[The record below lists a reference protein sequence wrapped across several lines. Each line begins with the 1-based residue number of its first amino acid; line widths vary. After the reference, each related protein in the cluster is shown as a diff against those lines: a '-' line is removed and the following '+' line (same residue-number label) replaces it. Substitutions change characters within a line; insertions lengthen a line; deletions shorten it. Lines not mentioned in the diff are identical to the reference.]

1 MDRRS
6 LPGILR
12 ALAAELE
19 AEGVASLHLVVCGG
33 AALNAL
39 GLVERPTLD
48 VDVVALMGA
57 HADGAKFLTS
67 ANPLPPEL
75 VTAATRLA
83 SNLDL
88 GERWLNAGPTD
99 LLRFGLPEG
108 YETRLVT
115 RRYGRSLTVSFLGRF
130 DLVCLKLYAL
140 ADTGPGKHEQDLRA
154 LAAPAEE
161 LEEAAR
167 WCRQHDPSS
176 GFLVSL
182 RDALLLL
189 GAKDVAER
197 LS

>member
-1 MDRRS
+1 MSIITKRDGHHRDARWIDGSAISSRDSQGSGRRARGGRRGEPS
-6 LPGILR
+6 PR
-12 ALAAELE
+12 C
-19 AEGVASLHLVVCGG
+19 VCGG

-39 GLVERPTLD
+39 GFVERPTLD

-57 HADGAKFLTS
+57 HADGGKFLTS
-67 ANPLPPEL
+67 ANPLPPKL
-75 VTAATRLA
+75 VTAAMRLA

-115 RRYGRSLTVSFLGRF
+115 RRYGRSLTVSFLGQF

-154 LAAPAEE
+154 LAVPAEE
-161 LEEAAR
+161 LEEAA
-167 WCRQHDPSS
+167 
-176 GFLVSL
+176 
-182 RDALLLL
+182 
-189 GAKDVAER
+189 
-197 LS
+197 